1 METGALDRPALQI
14 RFSNSHVS
22 SSSLRKSRASFL
34 LSFDLLPHK
43 RERSAVRRGGRDR
56 ADQARRPTSTTSEGG
71 LAVRRSTAASSRLSP
86 RPWGPAAL
94 WPRLGLS
101 APGGD
106 TERAR
111 GVCLTPGGLVQGRPG
126 SRLRSRDRRRR
137 SPFTL
142 GTPAEHPSGGRGCFL
157 LIAIVKP
164 CQADFLSK
172 IDAASRC
179 HRPPHLGFTR
189 DAQV

>member
-1 METGALDRPALQI
+1 MRGSAALSESLATSLRLRLCAPYGGGIPINL
-14 RFSNSHVS
+14 SNSHVS
-22 SSSLRKSRASFL
+22 SVSLRKSRASPVLIFVGR
-34 LSFDLLPHK
+34 SVTSGFFFVLPQTEGA
-43 RERSAVRRGGRDR
+43 ERHAARGRDR

-111 GVCLTPGGLVQGRPG
+111 GVCLTPGGLIQGRPG
-126 SRLRSRDRRRR
+126 PRLRVVAAGAAPHPR
-137 SPFTL
+137 SVSLCRAPL
-142 GTPAEHPSGGRGCFL
+142 CGSGCIRSMQTTG
-157 LIAIVKP
+157 
-164 CQADFLSK
+164 Q
-172 IDAASRC
+172 
-179 HRPPHLGFTR
+179 RP
-189 DAQV
+189 